1 MAIKSAVPTLDWKG
15 KVRWWC
21 GGDKTRQIAGAV
33 GGPVVADVLA
43 FRLSAD
49 YRVED
54 FFVAFGPNEARKM
67 GISEATRVIKDPGD
81 QRALTLRGKLLFTPT
96 PDLRTLITLS
106 HVDAYGPQTG
116 EIGREHV

>member
-1 MAIKSAVPTLDWKG
+1 
-15 KVRWWC
+15 
-21 GGDKTRQIAGAV
+21 
-33 GGPVVADVLA
+33 
-43 FRLSAD
+43 
-49 YRVED
+49 
-54 FFVAFGPNEARKM
+54 M

-116 EIGREHV
+116 DVVCPFADHFTSFPFQPRFKTHADVAIADRSEEHTAELQSLLRIPYAVF